1 MPELDLLEQTRAYA
15 RTLGF
20 ATKGSLTS
28 ETETRPSLTV
38 LFLLVGPIS
47 YLFQVRITRGGNSSG
62 SASGRKTLW
71 AVRRGTS
78 L

>member
-38 LFLLVGPIS
+38 LFLLVGP
-47 YLFQVRITRGGNSSG
+47 YLPY
-62 SASGRKTLW
+62 
-71 AVRRGTS
+71 
-78 L
+78 